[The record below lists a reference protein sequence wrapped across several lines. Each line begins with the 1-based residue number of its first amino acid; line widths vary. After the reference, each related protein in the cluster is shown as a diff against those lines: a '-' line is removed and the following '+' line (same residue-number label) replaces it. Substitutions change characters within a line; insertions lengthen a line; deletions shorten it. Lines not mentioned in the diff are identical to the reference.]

1 MGKTEGKYDEV
12 AGKAKEKLGDLTDN
26 ERLQAEGAKQE
37 TKGQAKQAGENLKD
51 AAGDAKRAV
60 TD

>member
-1 MGKTEGKYDEV
+1 MGKLDGKFDEL
-12 AGKAKEKLGDLTDN
+12 AGKAKEKVGDLTDN
-26 ERLQAEGAKQE
+26 ERLQAEGAAQE
-37 TKGQAKQAGENLKD
+37 TKGQAKQAGEHLKD

>member
-1 MGKTEGKYDEV
+1 MGKMEGKYDEV

-37 TKGQAKQAGENLKD
+37 AKGQAKQAGEHVKD